1 MLLIV
6 VALAS
11 AVLVT
16 GRSGRSGREFPLTAL
31 PDLSVSVSPQGPT
44 LLDGKPVLVI
54 ANDKLTLSI
63 RTDGGSMVRL
73 VLNDDTDA
81 VNPLHTGLGHFV
93 CVDGFGPVSSEEQK
107 AGLPMHGE
115 AHRVSW
121 NVVAS
126 AKNDGTTTVTFSAAL
141 PIVHEVFRR
150 TIRMVDGEQVIS
162 IESELE
168 SLLGFDRPINWG
180 EHATIGAPFLE
191 LGTTVVEMSATHAMT
206 RSYQSQADTPPHRLA
221 SSQAFTWPMAP
232 GRSGEAI
239 DVRPTPVRPPVGDH
253 TTSLMD
259 PSRRL
264 VFVTAFHPDRRLLLG
279 YVFRREE
286 FPWTQL
292 WESYPDGN
300 RPIARGLEFA
310 TQPFDVPRREVIQTN
325 TLFDTPTYR
334 WLPATSTI
342 GSAFL
347 MFFTR
352 TPAGFRRVDEVTL
365 DNGRLTIAD
374 RASGVN
380 VVLAASRPL

>member
-1 MLLIV
+1 V
-6 VALAS
+6 FA
-11 AVLVT
+11 
-16 GRSGRSGREFPLTAL
+16 
-31 PDLSVSVSPQGPT
+31 
-44 LLDGKPVLVI
+44 I
-54 ANDKLTLSI
+54 ANDKLTLRV
-63 RTDGGSMVRL
+63 RTGGGSMVQL
-73 VLNDDTDA
+73 VLNDDRDA

-93 CVDGFGPVSSEEQK
+93 CVDGFGPVSSEERR

-115 AHRVSW
+115 AHQVTWDVVS
-121 NVVAS
+121 S
-126 AKNDGTTTVTFSAAL
+126 GKKDGTTGVTFVATL
-141 PIVHEVFRR
+141 PIVQEVFTR
-150 TIRMVDGEQVIS
+150 TIRMVDGEQVIYIDS
-162 IESELE
+162 TLE

-191 LGTTVVEMSATHAMT
+191 LGKTVVEMSASRAMT
-206 RSYQSQADTPPHRLA
+206 RSYESQSDTPPHRLA
-221 SSQAFTWPMAP
+221 PSRPFTWPMAP
-232 GRSGEAI
+232 GRNGDAL
-239 DVRPTPVRPPVGDH
+239 DVRPTPTRPAIGDH

-259 PSRRL
+259 PGRRL

-292 WESYPDGN
+292 WEFYPDGD

-334 WLPATSTI
+334 WLPAKSTI
-342 GSAFL
+342 GAAFL

-352 TPAGFRRVDEVTL
+352 TPVGFRNIDDVTL
-365 DNGRLTIAD
+365 DNGRLTIVD
-374 RASGVN
+374 RASRVD